1 MPGVPDH
8 LVAFVTAL
16 RSHGV
21 AVGPGETVD
30 AAQVITA
37 LDLLQREQL
46 REGLAAA
53 LLRRGGERAVFDS
66 LFELYF
72 PVATAATGAAEPAPL
87 EEPGGDGVSEL
98 RERLAG
104 LLADDADGPQLR
116 ALAGQVLDVLGG
128 TTGAGGAAR
137 WSAYQALDRLAPQT
151 LLAQLF
157 AGMGSRPAEGVT
169 GELARREVRER
180 IAGFRRLVEA
190 EAVRRTA
197 EQRGRDAV
205 ARSVVPRPPEQRDFL
220 SARSDELAALRRTV
234 SPLARR
240 LATRLAARRRRAHR
254 GRLDLRRTLRAS
266 MSTGGVPVRP
276 AYRRPRPSRPELVVL
291 CDVSGSVAG
300 FSHFT
305 LLLVAALAE
314 QFSKVRVFAFVDRID
329 EVTELFA
336 PGAEQSGAMARV
348 FGEADV
354 VHSGHSD
361 YGGVFADFLT
371 GHAEVVGPK
380 TSLLVLGDGR
390 TNHRHPESGALASIV
405 AAARHAHWLNPEPRT
420 DWGTGDSAALTYGR
434 VLPMHECR
442 TAAQLADVVAGLL
455 PV

>member
-1 MPGVPDH
+1 MPGLPDH
-8 LVAFVTAL
+8 LVAFVAAL
-16 RSHGV
+16 RRHGV

-30 AAQVITA
+30 AARVVTV
-37 LDLLQREQL
+37 LDLLQRDQL

-53 LLRRGGERAVFDS
+53 LLRRGGQRAVFDS

-72 PVATAATGAAEPAPL
+72 PMTTGATEPAPPT
-87 EEPGGDGVSEL
+87 EPDDVSEL

-104 LLADDADGPQLR
+104 LLARGAEGPQLR
-116 ALAGQVLDVLGG
+116 ALAGQVLDALGATSG
-128 TTGAGGAAR
+128 GGGASR

-151 LLAQLF
+151 LLAQVL
-157 AGMGSRPAEGVT
+157 AGMGSRPAEGVA
-169 GELARREVRER
+169 GELSRREIRDR
-180 IAGFRRLVEA
+180 IAGFRRLVQA

-197 EQRGRDAV
+197 EQRGRDVV

-220 SARSDELAALRRTV
+220 SARADELAELRRTIA
-234 SPLARR
+234 PLARR

-254 GRLDLRRTLRAS
+254 GRIDLRRTLRSS

-329 EVTELFA
+329 EVTGLFTPDTDPA
-336 PGAEQSGAMARV
+336 TALSRV
-348 FGEADV
+348 LGEADV
-354 VHSGHSD
+354 VRSGHSD
-361 YGGVFADFLT
+361 YGGVFADFRDHHP
-371 GHAEVVGPK
+371 GVVGPK

-390 TNHRHPESGALASIV
+390 TNHRHPDPGALAEI
-405 AAARHAHWLNPEPRT
+405 AAAAKHAHWLNPEPRT
-420 DWGTGDSAALTYGR
+420 EWGTGDSAAPSYR
-434 VLPMHECR
+434 QVLPMHECR
-442 TAAQLADVVAGLL
+442 SAAQLADVVAGLL

>member
-1 MPGVPDH
+1 MPGLPDH
-8 LVAFVTAL
+8 LVAFVAAL
-16 RSHGV
+16 RRHGV

-30 AAQVITA
+30 AARVITV

-53 LLRRGGERAVFDS
+53 LLRRGGQRTVIDS

-72 PVATAATGAAEPAPL
+72 PATPGHAEPEAP
-87 EEPGGDGVSEL
+87 DGSDGMSAL
-98 RERLAG
+98 RERLAE
-104 LLADDADGPQLR
+104 LLAEPGQGPQLR
-116 ALAGQVLDVLGG
+116 ALAVEVLDALGG
-128 TTGAGGAAR
+128 TGGGGGGGGPQR

-151 LLAQLF
+151 LLAQVL
-157 AGMGSRPAEGVT
+157 AGMEARPAEGVA
-169 GELARREVRER
+169 GELSRREIRER
-180 IAGFRRLVEA
+180 IAGFRRLVQA

-197 EQRGRDAV
+197 EQRGRDVV
-205 ARSVVPRPPEQRDFL
+205 ARSVVPRPPEHRDFL
-220 SARSDELAALRRTV
+220 SARADELAQLRRII

-266 MSTGGVPVRP
+266 MSTGGVPARP
-276 AYRRPRPSRPELVVL
+276 AYRKPRPSRPELVVL

-329 EVTELFA
+329 EVTGLFA
-336 PGAEQSGAMARV
+336 PGTDPATAMSRV
-348 FGEADV
+348 LGEADV
-354 VHSGHSD
+354 VASGHSD
-361 YGGVFADFLT
+361 YGGVFADFRDH
-371 GHAEVVGPK
+371 HAGVVGPK

-390 TNHRHPESGALASIV
+390 TNHRHPDPGALAAIV
-405 AAARHAHWLNPEPRT
+405 ATAKHAHWLNPEPRS
-420 DWGTGDSAALTYGR
+420 DWGTGDSAAHSYGR

-455 PV
+455 PL